1 MAEKETKKKTEEIK
15 EEVKEE
21 IKDAGTKDE
30 KPAKKDDAAKDEKPV
45 KKDDAKDAKPV
56 KKDGAS
62 EDAKELRTSTENN
75 RRKKAERRE
84 AKAARKEANMVEEKK
99 RRPNNALIAV
109 LIFGVIIGM
118 FAFIWGYNY
127 FQKAESIE
135 KYMEENGMAE
145 VYSRFMIDEY
155 TTAAVKA
162 EGNTIKIVIKVA
174 DDAPKDAVSKY
185 KGKEGEK
192 SLKDIGAY
200 YLTALKPETRGFTG
214 EARMLAK
221 QGDKKL
227 TYVKMTYREAKKY
240 VKDAEKKA
248 QEEAEKGTGSGE
260 TSE

>member
-1 MAEKETKKKTEEIK
+1 MAEKETRKKAEENI
-15 EEVKEE
+15 EEAKKVKEE
-21 IKDAGTKDE
+21 AVEE
-30 KPAKKDDAAKDEKPV
+30 KAMRE
-45 KKDDAKDAKPV
+45 
-56 KKDGAS
+56 
-62 EDAKELRTSTENN
+62 STENN

-84 AKAARKEANMVEEKK
+84 AKAARKEANMVEDKK
-99 RRPNNALIAV
+99 RRPNNALLAL
-109 LIFGVIIGM
+109 LIFGVLIGM

-135 KYMEENGMAE
+135 KYMEDNGMAE
-145 VYSRFMIDEY
+145 LYSRFQIDEY

-162 EGNTIKIVIKVA
+162 DGNTIKIVIKVA
-174 DDAPKDAVSKY
+174 EDAPKDAVNKY

-200 YLTALKPETRGFTG
+200 YLTAFKPETRGFGG

-227 TYVKMTYREAKKY
+227 KYVKMTYREAKKY

-248 QEEAEKGTGSGE
+248 KEEAENGTSGSGE
-260 TSE
+260 

>member
-1 MAEKETKKKTEEIK
+1 MAEKETRKKAEENI
-15 EEVKEE
+15 EEAKKVKEE
-21 IKDAGTKDE
+21 AVEE
-30 KPAKKDDAAKDEKPV
+30 KAMRE
-45 KKDDAKDAKPV
+45 
-56 KKDGAS
+56 
-62 EDAKELRTSTENN
+62 STENN

-84 AKAARKEANMVEEKK
+84 AKAARKEANMVEDKK
-99 RRPNNALIAV
+99 RRPNNALLAL
-109 LIFGVIIGM
+109 LIFGVLIGM

-135 KYMEENGMAE
+135 KYMEDNGMAE
-145 VYSRFMIDEY
+145 LYSRFQIDEY

-162 EGNTIKIVIKVA
+162 DGNTIKIVIKVA
-174 DDAPKDAVSKY
+174 EDAPKDAVNKY

-200 YLTALKPETRGFTG
+200 YLTAFKPETRGFGG

-227 TYVKMTYREAKKY
+227 KYVKMTYREANKY

-248 QEEAEKGTGSGE
+248 KEEAENGGGSGDSGE
-260 TSE
+260 